1 MPKILVIDDEVAMR
15 MLLIAALEDNG
26 YDVVDSGSGS
36 SGIALAQAEKP
47 DLVLCD
53 VGLRDTSGYEV
64 LRALRGNPETG
75 NIPFVLMTGL
85 ADLQGMREGMRLG
98 ADDYM
103 PKPFDIPE
111 MLALVAA
118 RLRKAEQLRRE
129 AEDKAK
135 ILRSH
140 ISMMLPQELLSPL
153 NGIIGLA
160 DILRDDADRLQPTEA
175 ADIGRDI
182 QTSGERLHRLIRN
195 FLIYSQLE
203 LLNIEP
209 ERLEAMCSATPA
221 QFGKVVREVAERI
234 AEVHK
239 RRADLV
245 LEAVNGDVAISEQ
258 NLTKLGEELIDNAFR
273 FSEPGTPVEVRS
285 KITDGKVWLTISDEG
300 SGISTEIV
308 ERLRAPDKF
317 ERLFGDTKT
326 QGLGL
331 AIAVRLA
338 EVHKGRA
345 VIQSQAGTG
354 TSILVE
360 LPLAKVPADVAAT
373 PGPSS
378 GECGAPRAI
387 GEL

>member
-1 MPKILVIDDEVAMR
+1 MPKILVIDDEVSMR
-15 MLLIAALEDNG
+15 LLLIAALEDNG
-26 YDVVDSGSGS
+26 YEVVDSGSGRT
-36 SGIALAQAEKP
+36 GIELAQAEKP

-53 VGLRDTSGYEV
+53 VGLLDTSGYEV
-64 LRALRGNPETG
+64 LRALRSMPKTC

-118 RLRKAEQLRRE
+118 RLRKAEQIRHE

-135 ILRSH
+135 LLRSH

-160 DILRDDADRLQPTEA
+160 DILRDDAARIQPDEA

-182 QTSGERLHRLIRN
+182 QSSGERLHRLIRN

-209 ERLEAMCSATPA
+209 ERLEAMRNGTPA
-221 QFGKVVREVAERI
+221 QISKVIGEVTERI
-234 AEVHK
+234 AEKHH

-245 LEAVNGDVAISEQ
+245 LDATAGDVAISEQ
-258 NLTKLGEELIDNAFR
+258 NLTKLSEELIDNAFR
-273 FSEPGTPVEVRS
+273 FSEPGKPVEVRT
-285 KITDGKVWLTISDEG
+285 KITGGKVWLTISDEG
-300 SGISTEIV
+300 SGIPAEIL
-308 ERLRAPDKF
+308 EGLRAPDQF
-317 ERLFGDTKT
+317 ERLFVE
-326 QGLGL
+326 QRMLGLGL
-331 AIAVRLA
+331 SIAVKLA
-338 EVHKGRA
+338 EVHQGRA
-345 VIQSQAGTG
+345 VIQSQLGTG

-360 LPLAKVPADVAAT
+360 LPLAKTPTDAAT
-373 PGPSS
+373 
-378 GECGAPRAI
+378 APVS
-387 GEL
+387 

>member
-1 MPKILVIDDEVAMR
+1 MPKILVIDDEVSMR

-26 YDVVDSGSGS
+26 YEVVDSGSGRT
-36 SGIALAQAEKP
+36 GIELAQEENP

-53 VGLRDTSGYEV
+53 VGLLDTSGYEV
-64 LRALRGNPETG
+64 LRELRSMPKTG

-118 RLRKAEQLRRE
+118 RLRKAEQIRHE

-135 ILRSH
+135 LLRSH

-160 DILRDDADRLQPTEA
+160 DILRDDSDRIQPSEA

-209 ERLEAMCSATPA
+209 ERLEAMRNGTPA
-221 QFGKVVREVAERI
+221 PIRKVIGEVAERI
-234 AEVHK
+234 AEK
-239 RRADLV
+239 YQRRDDLV
-245 LEAVNGDVAISEQ
+245 LDVAAGDVAISEQ
-258 NLTKLGEELIDNAFR
+258 NLTKLSEELIDNAFR
-273 FSEPGTPVEVRS
+273 FSEPGKPVEIRS
-285 KITDGKVWLTISDEG
+285 KITGGKVWLTISDEG
-300 SGISTEIV
+300 SGIPNEIL
-308 ERLRAPDKF
+308 EGLRAPDQF
-317 ERLFGDTKT
+317 ERLFGE
-326 QGLGL
+326 QRALGLGL
-331 AIAVRLA
+331 AVAVKLA
-338 EVHKGRA
+338 EVHQGRA
-345 VIQSQAGTG
+345 VIQSQLGTG

-360 LPLAKVPADVAAT
+360 LPLAKTPVEPAT
-373 PGPSS
+373 
-378 GECGAPRAI
+378 APAP
-387 GEL
+387 